1 MRFLGEYH
9 GESARQS
16 AEMLPPFGPG
26 FSRSVV
32 AKLEK
37 LQVHASDS
45 KDPGPDFCLFEGFD
59 GEGRLIGTIRIRG
72 Y

>member
-1 MRFLGEYH
+1 MRLLEEYH

-26 FSRSVV
+26 FGRSIVDN
-32 AKLEK
+32 LER
-37 LQVHASDS
+37 LQVHATDFQ
-45 KDPGPDFCLFEGFD
+45 DPGPDYCLFEGYD
-59 GEGRLIGTIRIRG
+59 AEGRLIGTVRIRG